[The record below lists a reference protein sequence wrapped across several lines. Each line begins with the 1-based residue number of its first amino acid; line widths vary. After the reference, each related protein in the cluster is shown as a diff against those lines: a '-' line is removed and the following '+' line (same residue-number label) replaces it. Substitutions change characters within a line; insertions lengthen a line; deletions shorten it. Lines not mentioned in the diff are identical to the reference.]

1 LDALPGG
8 TESAVGPANFS
19 RSLYES
25 ALSTE
30 NGVQSFHCNE
40 EESMPLSG
48 EAMRMMNYIDDI
60 STTLRRIL
68 ALSPTLSAEERKRV
82 GDYLKASSPSAD
94 EAMTALNLK

>member
-1 LDALPGG
+1 MAVQEWHPG
-8 TESAVGPANFS
+8 AVNF
-19 RSLYES
+19 RPPLYES
-25 ALSTE
+25 APSTE
-30 NGVQSFHCNE
+30 NGLSIYCHEDQP
-40 EESMPLSG
+40 MPLSG
-48 EAMRMMNYIDDI
+48 EAIRMMNYIDDI